1 MVVEDDPLLLPIEPL
16 LVLGEDVEPD
26 ELELGRLD
34 ELELLL
40 LGVELLGE
48 DVLPEAPLDLP
59 K

>member
-1 MVVEDDPLLLPIEPL
+1 MVVELLPEPIE
-16 LVLGEDVEPD
+16 LVLGDDVEPE

-40 LGVELLGE
+40 LGD
-48 DVLPEAPLDLP
+48 DVLPEAPLELDLP

>member
-34 ELELLL
+34 ELEL
-40 LGVELLGE
+40 VLLGE